1 MKNNIPNTRIID
13 ATLIALSL
21 LSSSI
26 LLSGCMTIGHEFPAG
41 QVSSIKIGS
50 STQND
55 IMNLFGTPW
64 RTGVENGLQTWTY
77 GDYSYSVLGDGNS
90 EDLVIRF
97 NKNNI
102 VSSYTFNSTK
112 RSK

>member
-1 MKNNIPNTRIID
+1 MKK
-13 ATLIALSL
+13 IALNIHKISCLTAVIVLSL
-21 LSSSI
+21 P
-26 LLSGCMTIGHEFPAG
+26 LLSGCVTVGHEFPAG
-41 QVSSIKIGS
+41 QVSSIKIGE

-55 IMNLFGTPW
+55 VTNLFGTPW
-64 RTGVENGLQTWTY
+64 RTGIENGLKTWTY
-77 GDYSYSVLGDGNS
+77 GDYNYSLFGNGNS

-97 NKNNI
+97 NKNNV